1 MSNHDVQATRRSNVN
16 EAILQAW
23 ECAFGRTRVIYL
35 SGPITTGRRK
45 IDSIRNRDGVSADD
59 ITSQNCRILIEA
71 ANRLREERGDLV
83 VEPASLQIPGWSQ
96 QQYLTLWGE
105 LIKRH
110 AHLVIFMPDWEYSV
124 GCVTEYAMAK
134 AEGIPTATCSGKPLH
149 SNEALELLSRAREN
163 IRTDIHHPQLKRLD
177 DAIQATIRGIQ
188 INGIS

>member
-1 MSNHDVQATRRSNVN
+1 MSNHDVQATRPITIH

-45 IDSIRNRDGVSADD
+45 IDSIRRGDGVSADE
-59 ITSQNCRILIEA
+59 ITGQNCKILIEA
-71 ANRLREERGDLV
+71 ANRLREERGDVV

-96 QQYLTLWGE
+96 QEYLTLWKE

-110 AHLVIFMPDWEYSV
+110 ARLVIFMPDWEYSV

-134 AEGIPTATCSGKPLH
+134 AEGIPTAMYDGTPLH
-149 SNEALELLSRAREN
+149 SNEAIELLSRARWN

-177 DAIQATIRGIQ
+177 VAIEATISRIQ
-188 INGIS
+188 MDGIS